1 MLQNDSF
8 QIQNRLIFNLFLLQ
22 EKYYFCPSYFMTKKH
37 IFIGLA
43 FLLGSIVSFAQNWEW
58 TKTAGGPTSDK
69 ITGVT
74 NDHFGNVFVTG
85 YFDSTIAFD
94 STNLVS
100 AGGTDVF
107 IAKYDPDGVLIWAK
121 QVGGQNDD
129 YSSAIST
136 DITGNC
142 YVTGFFFIQ
151 GTITTFGSTTIT
163 QAGDADMFIS
173 KFTAAGNLLWVRNA
187 GGKSEDAA
195 FGISTDVSGN
205 SYVTGY
211 FSGTALF
218 STTKITSVGYSDIFV
233 AKYDA
238 AGNMV
243 WVRAGGGSYQDEAYA
258 VSTDVAGNC
267 YVTGYFTG
275 NAMFGATPLSSAG
288 YFDTD
293 MLILKYNPSGLLVW
307 AKRAGGTA
315 NDIGYGMDISPSG
328 QIVVCGVFQG
338 TKMFGEN
345 VLTRVGG
352 SNGFIA
358 RFETNGKQAW
368 VKSTSGPE
376 FSEYRKVSMDAAGN
390 SYVAGSISG
399 EVMFGNTKITSAG
412 NKDACIAKYSS
423 KGELMWVTQGGGT
436 ENDECMTISTD
447 ATGNCYTAGQFI
459 NSASFGNVKSSGCM
473 FQDIFISSIK

>member
-1 MLQNDSF
+1 MKKHLLF
-8 QIQNRLIFNLFLLQ
+8 TFLFLFAG
-22 EKYYFCPSYFMTKKH
+22 YC
-37 IFIGLA
+37 A
-43 FLLGSIVSFAQNWEW
+43 FSQNWEW
-58 TKTAGGPTSDK
+58 TKTGGGPTSDK
-69 ITGVT
+69 VTGIV
-74 NDHFGNVFVTG
+74 NDNYGNVFITG

-94 STNLVS
+94 SVHLVS

-151 GTITTFGSTTIT
+151 GTVTTFGTTTIT

-173 KFTAAGNLLWVRNA
+173 KFTAAGVLLWVRNA

-195 FGISTDVSGN
+195 FGIATDVSGN

-218 STTKITSVGYSDIFV
+218 GTTKVVSMGYSDIFV

-243 WVRAGGGSYQDEAYA
+243 WVRSGGGSYQDEAYA
-258 VSTDVAGNC
+258 VSTDIAGNC
-267 YVTGYFTG
+267 YITGYFTG
-275 NAMFGATPLSSAG
+275 NSIFASTPLSSAG

-293 MLILKYNPSGLLVW
+293 ILILKYNPSGLLLW

-328 QIVVCGVFQG
+328 QIMLCGVFQG
-338 TKMFGEN
+338 TKSFGEN
-345 VLTRVGG
+345 ILTRVSG

-358 RFETNGKQAW
+358 RFETNGKMSW
-368 VKSTSGPE
+368 VKSTSGAD
-376 FSEYRKVSMDAAGN
+376 FSEYRKISMDAAGN
-390 SYVAGSISG
+390 SFVAGSISG
-399 EVMFGNTKITSAG
+399 EVLFNNTTITSAG
-412 NKDACIAKYSS
+412 EKDACVAKYSA
-423 KGELMWVTQGGGT
+423 KGELMWVLQGGGP
-436 ENDECMTISTD
+436 EDDESMCITTD
-447 ATGNCYTAGQFI
+447 ATGNSYTAGQFSI
-459 NSASFGNVKSSGCM
+459 SATFGKMKVSGWAL
-473 FQDIFISSIK
+473 QDIFVSRVK